1 MSDSKAGEGS
11 VGARDG
17 AGGPVRRSTG
27 FRVLDDS
34 IELCAEVRVLV
45 ASIAKHDRKLATQ
58 LNDATK
64 SVVANI
70 AEGLHRK
77 GGHQRER
84 FETAYGSAQEVK
96 AHLQVAWAFRV
107 LDGGER
113 AHRLAD
119 GIAAQL
125 WRCQHR
131 RH

>member
-1 MSDSKAGEGS
+1 MSDSKTVEGS
-11 VGARDG
+11 VRGKT
-17 AGGPVRRSTG
+17 TG
-27 FRVLDDS
+27 FRVLDDA
-34 IELCAEVRVLV
+34 IQLCAEVRVLV
-45 ASIAKHDRKLATQ
+45 ESIAKYDRKLAAQ
-58 LNDATK
+58 LNDAAK
-64 SVVANI
+64 SVGANI
-70 AEGLHRK
+70 AEGLHRR

-96 AHLQVAWAFRV
+96 AHLQIAWALRV

>member
-1 MSDSKAGEGS
+1 MRG
-11 VGARDG
+11 
-17 AGGPVRRSTG
+17 RSTG

-125 WRCQHR
+125 WRCQHP